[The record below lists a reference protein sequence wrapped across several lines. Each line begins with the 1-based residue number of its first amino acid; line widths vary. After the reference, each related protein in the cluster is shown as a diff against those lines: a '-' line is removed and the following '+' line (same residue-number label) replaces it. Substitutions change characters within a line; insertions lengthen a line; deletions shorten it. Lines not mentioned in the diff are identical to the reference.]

1 MISAQVP
8 ILIELLPLLSGL
20 AITVF
25 AQKNKNLAFFLL
37 LLGMTGSF
45 SAACTA
51 LFQVLQG
58 NGPIHYRLGDWAPPF
73 GIELVIDHLSAMV
86 LCMVSGASLLTL
98 LYSKRTVEAEI
109 PDRIHHYYT
118 LYALLVSGLLGM
130 VATGD
135 IFNLYVLLEIS
146 ALASYAL
153 LARGRG
159 LAYIATFKYII
170 LGTIGACFYLLGV
183 GYIYIKTG
191 TLNMADLSVMLTTA
205 EMHDSI
211 SIKIGF
217 ILIILGIWVKMGFF
231 PLHGWLPNAYSCA
244 STTTSCLI
252 APLMT
257 KVAVYIM
264 IRLMFS
270 VFSAD
275 YIFKTLQWQQEVVW
289 MACIA
294 IVVGSLSALAQR
306 DLKRMLC
313 YIVVAEIGY
322 MVGGIWLAN
331 SSGFSGAV
339 YHIMSDIMMTL
350 CLFMAVGAVIYK
362 TGDSSLEAMR
372 GVFRKMPVTAAV
384 FLVCGLSIIGIPPT
398 CGFFSK
404 WYLISGAIETGQWHF
419 VAALLFSSLINVIL
433 FFRIIEIGYFSK
445 FDEHGHATHQD
456 IVVNEAPAS
465 MLAPMIVSA
474 ASLILIGLY
483 TDVILRNIIQ
493 WTIPAGL

>member
-1 MISAQVP
+1 MISAQAP
-8 ILIELLPLLSGL
+8 ILILLSPLLAGL
-20 AITVF
+20 AITIF
-25 AQKNKNLAFFLL
+25 AQKKPKLAFILL
-37 LLGMTGSF
+37 VLGIAGAF
-45 SAACTA
+45 GAACNT
-51 LFQVLQG
+51 LLQVLQS
-58 NGPIHYRLGDWAPPF
+58 NTPIHYRLGGWEPPF
-73 GIELVIDHLSAMV
+73 GIELVIDHLNAMV
-86 LCMVSGASLLTL
+86 LFMVSGSALLTAI
-98 LYSKRTVEAEI
+98 YSLHTVVKET

-118 LYALLVSGLLGM
+118 LYGLLVSGLLGM

-135 IFNLYVLLEIS
+135 VFNLYVLLEIS
-146 ALASYAL
+146 ALSSYAL

-159 LAYIATFKYII
+159 HAYIATFKYII
-170 LGTIGACFYLLGV
+170 IGTIGASFYLLGV

-191 TLNMADLSVMLTTA
+191 TLNMADLSVMLNTP
-205 EMHDSI
+205 EMHNSP

-217 ILIILGIWVKMGFF
+217 ILIILGIWVKMAFF

-257 KVAVYIM
+257 KVSVYIM

-275 YIFKTLQWQQEVVW
+275 YIFNTLQWQQLVIW

-294 IVVGSLSALAQR
+294 IVAGSVSALAQR

-313 YIVVAEIGY
+313 YIVVAEVGY
-322 MVGGIWLAN
+322 MVGGVWLAN
-331 SSGFSGAV
+331 ASGFTGAV

-372 GVFRKMPVTAAV
+372 GIFRKMPITAVV
-384 FLVCGLSIIGIPPT
+384 FVVGGLSIIGIPPT

-404 WYLISGAIETGQWHF
+404 WYLITGAIETGQYHF
-419 VAALLFSSLINVIL
+419 VVALLFSSLINAIL
-433 FFRIIEIGYFSK
+433 FFRIVEIGYFST
-445 FDEHGHATHQD
+445 FDKDGHATPQNS
-456 IVVNEAPAS
+456 VVNEAPAL
-465 MLAPMIVSA
+465 MLAPMVISA
-474 ASLILIGLY
+474 ASLIVIGLY
-483 TDVILRNIIQ
+483 TNFILSTIIQ
-493 WTIPAGL
+493 FTIPGGL